1 MREEAGGGLGR
12 NRGREE
18 VELQPWRDLKSSS
31 QKVGGLGGQLG
42 RLLGVLKILNWRN
55 PHLTYAHAYMCVCKY
70 ISQ

>member
-1 MREEAGGGLGR
+1 M
-12 NRGREE
+12 
-18 VELQPWRDLKSSS
+18 ELQPWRDLKSSS